1 MFLKKPSNVFI
12 FTDSLRY
19 TMFKTYSKYLYRF
32 SFFVAK
38 YIKMKFATKSTCFDN
53 GGILKGIGI
62 TFDIIHGDSL
72 IWYQNVWIY
81 SEEIIRKHLV
91 SPQ

>member
-1 MFLKKPSNVFI
+1 
-12 FTDSLRY
+12 
-19 TMFKTYSKYLYRF
+19 
-32 SFFVAK
+32 
-38 YIKMKFATKSTCFDN
+38 MKFATKSTCFDN